1 MYWIMGQHSG
11 QSIFSGVEYIGIFN
25 PRLNMVWLKKVAEID
40 KNTIHEIESNVI
52 GYRSDSIDISYDD
65 ESNNS
70 GHQNDIG
77 NPNYTQSNDELV
89 DKIEELLAYK
99 ARTKRLLVLGIVLI
113 PLFPISIVLL
123 LIVLYRH
130 HRQFSNKIVDISPSK
145 NCINEKVSNCFER
158 VWYELLRMNRLWLV
172 SDISYSETKKNHAG
186 ADMLYNRQKMEVSD
200 QLPEGLYSNQSIVVC
215 KTSSIEIIFTP
226 DKVIII
232 EKSRSVTVIFNK
244 DLEINISNILY
255 VEDEKIPE
263 DAIVNRY
270 VWEHPNK
277 DGSPDRR
284 YKQNKQLPECMYAT
298 IQIGS
303 MNQNINII
311 FLASCYKTAQTMREI
326 FMMV

>member
-1 MYWIMGQHSG
+1 
-11 QSIFSGVEYIGIFN
+11 
-25 PRLNMVWLKKVAEID
+25 
-40 KNTIHEIESNVI
+40 
-52 GYRSDSIDISYDD
+52 
-65 ESNNS
+65 
-70 GHQNDIG
+70 
-77 NPNYTQSNDELV
+77 
-89 DKIEELLAYK
+89 
-99 ARTKRLLVLGIVLI
+99 
-113 PLFPISIVLL
+113 
-123 LIVLYRH
+123 
-130 HRQFSNKIVDISPSK
+130 
-145 NCINEKVSNCFER
+145 
-158 VWYELLRMNRLWLV
+158 MNRLWLV